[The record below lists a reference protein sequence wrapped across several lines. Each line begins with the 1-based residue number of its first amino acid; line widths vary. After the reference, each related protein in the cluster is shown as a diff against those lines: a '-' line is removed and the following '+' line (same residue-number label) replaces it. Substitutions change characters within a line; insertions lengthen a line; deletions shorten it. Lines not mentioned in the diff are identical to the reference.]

1 MATKYE
7 SMDNAQIEGNSAPV
21 LARVAGYVQSVNV
34 DDYANVRKG
43 QLLITIDPQEYDV
56 ALAQVEAD
64 YQ

>member
-1 MATKYE
+1 VATKYE

>member
-1 MATKYE
+1 
-7 SMDNAQIEGNSAPV
+7 MDNAQIEGNSAPV